1 MFDNNTMTDDVF
13 TNTNLVFAYPGS
25 REKFKKYVPLA
36 RKIQG
41 PLFLGYRHFN
51 DTVKALLATTL
62 ISDQLQLTL

>member
-1 MFDNNTMTDDVF
+1 MTDDVF

-41 PLFLGYRHFN
+41 PLFLGYRHF
-51 DTVKALLATTL
+51 KALFATTL